1 VGRGSEIGLSLSWLY
16 VLQAE
21 GYDPTKSK
29 VSNNTMEVWKNAD
42 VKGDLKQVPGIGA
55 AAVDKLGAADVEENE
70 RITNTHQLIGKY
82 LMLKGPGDVTFSELN
97 QKFWYFLKAKGIT
110 AHRSAIVLA
119 ISDKVSAF
127 FPGFHDGS
135 EDFEYDDQ

>member
-1 VGRGSEIGLSLSWLY
+1 
-16 VLQAE
+16 
-21 GYDPTKSK
+21 
-29 VSNNTMEVWKNAD
+29 MEVWKNAD
-42 VKGDLKQVPGIGA
+42 VNGDLKQVPGIGA

-82 LMLKGPGDVTFSELN
+82 LLLKGPGDVTFSELN